1 MKKQNK
7 FGVGFY
13 IILVFA
19 IIKDISDVLFVLTV
33 ALAWIPPI
41 TGIIMNIVI
50 GFYFFFI
57 GVSLNRRK
65 LATFGASFI
74 IEMIPF
80 GGILPMTTIN
90 LVAIRM
96 MENVSEKIPAV
107 PTSK

>member
-1 MKKQNK
+1 MGKKSK

-13 IILVFA
+13 IMLVFA
-19 IIKDISDVLFVLTV
+19 IIKDISDVFFSFTV
-33 ALAWIPPI
+33 ILAWIPPI
-41 TGIIMNIVI
+41 TGIIMNIII
-50 GFYFFFI
+50 GSYFFFV
-57 GVSLNRRK
+57 GVSLNGRK